1 MRTTVPS
8 LREALAELPD
18 FRQPQGRR
26 YELLPILLLVC
37 VAMLCGY
44 SSQSAIAQWGNNYG
58 AHWLERLGFA
68 GKRAPSQ
75 STLHRIFNGIDHL
88 RLENILARWAEAW
101 LSALTGETRL
111 HALALDGKSLC
122 ASQKSGSPTAHL
134 LAGLSHQLALVMA
147 QINVNDKS
155 NEISKADELLAMLV
169 LQGKV
174 ITADA
179 MLTQRAISQQIRAG
193 GGHYLLVV
201 KKNQPS
207 LLDDCQMAFCDLPSL
222 ADRPAEAALS
232 SQAHTNTEHGG
243 RVEERHL
250 KVSSILDGQ
259 SDWPGLRQVLKLE
272 RKVTHKRRGRG
283 WQETAYAITSLGA
296 EEATA
301 AELLGLWRGHWS
313 IENKLHWVRDVQYRE
328 DKMAVRKGQ
337 VPQVMAAFRNAALS
351 VLRLQGEK
359 NIAAACRRFAA
370 QPELAL
376 QAVGVLT

>member
-1 MRTTVPS
+1 MHKTVPS

-18 FRQPQGRR
+18 FRQAQGRR
-26 YELLPILLLVC
+26 YELLPILLLIC
-37 VAMLCGY
+37 VALLCGY
-44 SSQSAIAQWGNNYG
+44 TSQAAIAQWGNNYG
-58 AHWLERLGFA
+58 SYWLQRLGFTA
-68 GKRAPSQ
+68 NRAPSQ

-88 RLENILARWAEAW
+88 LLENILARWAQAW
-101 LSALTGETRL
+101 LAALPSEARL
-111 HALALDGKSLC
+111 QGLAVDGKTLC
-122 ASQKSGSPTAHL
+122 ASQKSGSPASHL
-134 LAGLSHQLALVMA
+134 LAGLSHQLSLVMA
-147 QINVNDKS
+147 QVNVSDKS

-169 LQGKV
+169 LKGKV

-179 MLTQRAISQQIRAG
+179 MLTQRTISQQIRAS

-222 ADRPAEAALS
+222 ADTPAEAALT
-232 SQAHTNTEHGG
+232 SQAQTNTEHGG

-272 RKVTHKRRGRG
+272 RKVTHKRRGTG

-301 AELLGLWRGHWS
+301 AELLGLWRGHWG

-328 DKMAVRKGQ
+328 DKMAVRKGH

-351 VLRLQGEK
+351 VLRLLGEK

-376 QAVGVLT
+376 QAVGALT